1 MKNGNIEPEKDHD
14 TLMSIYNALD
24 IDGNLKRPL
33 TVEEQVL
40 IFAIAKK
47 IKECSI
53 DGKRGNKGDMDNL
66 VELHDACM
74 DYEIAILDDAD
85 MLIEKRNQAVRS
97 RDKNVFKEII
107 PVLNSIIQDAEL
119 YKQFLDEMEEEQQ

>member
-47 IKECSI
+47 IKECGI
-53 DGKRGNKGDMDNL
+53 DGKN
-66 VELHDACM
+66 E
-74 DYEIAILDDAD
+74 
-85 MLIEKRNQAVRS
+85 
-97 RDKNVFKEII
+97 
-107 PVLNSIIQDAEL
+107 
-119 YKQFLDEMEEEQQ
+119 